1 MIDVVDV
8 VVATLVRNARRDGF
22 TDADTAV
29 VVDVAVPKDGMDV
42 VEDDVK
48 AATFIFGGFSELDT
62 VYYYDESIG

>member
-1 MIDVVDV
+1 VDV

-42 VEDDVK
+42 VEDDDVK
-48 AATFIFGGFSELDT
+48 AATFIFGGFFELDT